1 MSLLLAVCLVVATMA
16 QIAIAIVAM
25 SALSRFRRATA
36 ELEESA
42 RVFRDCATQMESAG
56 REVEEF
62 VISLRDVVPPV
73 RRAAEAF
80 GRVGERAADLGS
92 AVLDEVEAPVRR
104 TMDLFRGV
112 QAGAGFFL
120 DRLVHNGHAAKTGG
134 NSDERTRSNE

>member
-1 MSLLLAVCLVVATMA
+1 MPLLLTVCLVVATMA
-16 QIAIAIVAM
+16 QVAIAIVAM
-25 SALSRFRRATA
+25 RALSRLMRTTV

-42 RVFRDCATQMESAG
+42 RAFRASAAQVQTAG
-56 REVEEF
+56 REMEEF
-62 VISLRDVVPPV
+62 VVSLRDVVPPV

-112 QAGAGFFL
+112 HAGAGFFL
-120 DRLVHNGHAAKTGG
+120 DRLVHNGHAAKNGG
-134 NSDERTRSNE
+134 TSDERTRSE